1 MIHGQTVAD
10 GNGGKFKGRA
20 PGGTYAGFD
29 GLGDAV
35 EVTEPT
41 EKIGIHIDASESVE
55 ERAVIVEMAEVAET
69 PVWTKIVEAK
79 PKKVAAKAGGATKAG
94 AAKVAKKTNVGKKM

>member
-1 MIHGQTVAD
+1 MTLGDAV
-10 GNGGKFKGRA
+10 
-20 PGGTYAGFD
+20 
-29 GLGDAV
+29 GDAV